1 MLSTSCKMKFLRLF
15 ICLTYTI
22 QEFYAASIMDN
33 VVFAVNCGGEAH
45 IDSNGMKKTNLILVD

>member
-1 MLSTSCKMKFLRLF
+1 MKFLRLF

-22 QEFYAASIMDN
+22 QEFYAANIMDN

-45 IDSNGMKKTNLILVD
+45 IDSNGMKKTNLILVDLGCF